1 MIMPRAA
8 PLQLLAFA
16 TAFAMVGIC
25 TGLALEGGANP
36 LTVVTIRSVGTL
48 AFFVLYFLVAGVA
61 FRLAPRDL
69 AIACAI
75 GIPLAINNYL
85 INAAMAELPV
95 PLVVLI
101 FYLWPGL
108 TSAISWL
115 MGRDPFRWRVLVGL
129 ALAFAGLALALN
141 VDFTAAQARGAWY
154 AAGAALNW
162 TVTFLLTGHFFRG
175 RDTRA
180 PTFWMVLVASTF
192 FVGACIVTG
201 DVVPPK
207 TAPGWSGALGISLF
221 YAVGMIGIFAA
232 TAKYGPTR
240 TGFYMNFEPIASVLL
255 AALILG
261 QTLSPVQLAG
271 AALVVAALFLFRPG
285 N

>member
-1 MIMPRAA
+1 VIPVSA

-16 TAFAMVGIC
+16 VAFAMVGIC

-36 LTVVTIRSVGTL
+36 LTVVTIRSLGTL
-48 AFFVLYFLVAGVA
+48 ACFLPYFLLLKVRFSMAGK
-61 FRLAPRDL
+61 DL

-75 GIPLAINNYL
+75 GVPLAINNYL

-101 FYLWPGL
+101 FYLWPGI

-129 ALAFAGLALALN
+129 ALAFAGVALALN
-141 VDFTAAQARGAWY
+141 VEFTAAQARGVWY
-154 AAGAALNW
+154 ALGAAVNW
-162 TVTFLLTGHFFRG
+162 SVVFLLTGHFFRG

-180 PTFWMVLVASTF
+180 ATFWMILVAAGF
-192 FVGACIVTG
+192 FVAACAVTG
-201 DVVPPK
+201 DVVLPK
-207 TAPGWSGALGISLF
+207 TLPGWSGALGTSVF
-221 YAVGMIGIFAA
+221 YAFGMIGIFAA
-232 TAKYGPTR
+232 TVKFGPTR
-240 TGFYMNFEPIASVLL
+240 TGFFMNFEPIASVLL

-261 QTLSPVQLAG
+261 QTLAPVQLAG
-271 AALVVAALFLFRPG
+271 AALVVAALFIFRPG
-285 N
+285 K